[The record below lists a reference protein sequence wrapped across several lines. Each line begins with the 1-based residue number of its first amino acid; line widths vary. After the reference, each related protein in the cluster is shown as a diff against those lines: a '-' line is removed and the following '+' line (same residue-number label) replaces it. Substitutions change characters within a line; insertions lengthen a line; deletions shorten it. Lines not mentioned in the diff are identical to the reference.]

1 MAATR
6 RLTAAQRAAELQR
19 RWEAAKAAVTPEAL
33 ADGHKHQEAVLRCVV
48 SGDKLSFILMTSRR
62 AAKSTTAC
70 QALLLV
76 AMASAWGGAGVSCLY
91 VGLTSAP
98 AIKVWR
104 KIWKPLLRK
113 FKVPCTHGEKDA
125 TTTLANGST
134 IQFLGSDDERR
145 IQSMLGDS
153 MAGGMAVLDELQS
166 DPGLAA
172 TLAIDIIEPM
182 LSEATAAQPNPGKM
196 MLCGTVPPAPAGFF
210 WDTWIAN
217 FDEELQQTKPESTW
231 YCGAWSRFDNPH
243 TFRNRELLDD
253 YLERYKL
260 DENDPRVQKDWF
272 GRRVFTAA
280 GTCFGYRKTV
290 NGIVGVIAPWSN
302 GVELKPGKMIATLAP
317 PGIDTFAVGG
327 DCGGSDRTALILW
340 GWSRR
345 HEPLGV
351 FQVAEWVT
359 DRDTPVVTSQY
370 LAVLRLWKERYGNIV
385 RTIRDDGS
393 SSTIDDVL
401 RLENGIII
409 EPPDKGKGSLKAR
422 VDRLADLLACA
433 RAWIILGSELE
444 KDLERTRWDAA
455 ALARGQ
461 FKFAAAWHPDPADAA
476 TYGIVAY
483 VEPPQPKKKAK
494 AASENEQAALDAA
507 AAMKER
513 FKPQA
518 KSSPRFK
525 SASTLWR

>member
-1 MAATR
+1 MAAAK
-6 RLTAAQRAAELQR
+6 RLTPAERAAELRR
-19 RWEAAKAAVTPEAL
+19 RWEAAVAAVTPEAL
-33 ADGHKHQEAVLRCVV
+33 ADGHEHQLGVLRCVV
-48 SGDKLSFILMTSRR
+48 AGEKLSIILMTSRR

-70 QALLLV
+70 QALLLT
-76 AMASAWGGAGVSCLY
+76 AMRSPWGGLGVSCLY
-91 VGLTSAP
+91 IGLTRGP
-98 AIKVWR
+98 AKKVWR
-104 KIWKPLLRK
+104 KIFKPMLRK
-113 FKVPCTHGEKDA
+113 FKVPASHSEIDS

-134 IQFLGSDDERR
+134 IQFLGSDDERN
-145 IQSMLGDS
+145 IQTLLGDS

-172 TLAIDIIEPM
+172 MLAIDIIEPM
-182 LSEATAAQPNPGKM
+182 LSEATAAQPKPGVM

-210 WDTWIAN
+210 WDTWVAN
-217 FDEELQQTKPESTW
+217 FDEETQATRPDSTW

-243 TFRNRELLDD
+243 THRNRELLDA
-253 YLERYKL
+253 YLFRYKL
-260 DENDPRVQKDWF
+260 DESALRVRKDWF
-272 GRRVFTAA
+272 GERVFDTA

-290 NGIVGVIAPWSN
+290 NGIVGVIAPWSA
-302 GVELKPGKMIATLAP
+302 GLELKPGKMIATLPP
-317 PGIDTFAVGG
+317 PGVDTFAAGL
-327 DCGGSDRTALILW
+327 DCGGTDRTAAILW

-351 FQVAEWVT
+351 FQIAEWVT
-359 DRDTPVVTSQY
+359 DRDTPVTSSQY

-393 SSTIDDVL
+393 SATIDDVL

-461 FKFAAAWHPDPADAA
+461 FKFASAWHPDPADAA

-483 VEPPQPKKKAK
+483 VEPPQPKKAKKAG
-494 AASENEQAALDAA
+494 SENEQAALDAA

-513 FKPQA
+513 FRPQPKGA
-518 KSSPRFK
+518 RFK
-525 SASTLWR
+525 AASTLWR